1 MSAFFGALST
11 LFRKME
17 TFTNYFVERL
27 SASYESFGQTQK
39 IGLLIFIIFVL
50 LFVWYFLV
58 LILRFS
64 FKRRTRK
71 LKNVRREYQI
81 TLNRAKG
88 KRCNFL
94 WDIILFQKMVILDDP
109 VVPKEVLDEKVYLPF
124 QDEQKQVGSA
134 PQEQPVAEETKVEEV
149 IVVEPEPEPK
159 PEPVV
164 VEEVVKEEPVVEEV
178 KQPEPVV
185 EEVKQPEPVVEEV
198 VEQKPEVVEVVK
210 QPEPEPKQEVKPEP
224 EPTPEPQKEPVVKK
238 PAAKAPK
245 VEEPKRT
252 KKDLIEYMVDKTDL
266 NKSKANRFLKYFA
279 EVITETLKE
288 SDSIKLDGFGT
299 FLVLDIEESTR
310 YIPSKDEMR
319 VLPAHKEV
327 RYRAASELKE
337 LLNNEE

>member
-11 LFRKME
+11 LFRKLE
-17 TFTNYFVERL
+17 TFTNYFVEKV
-27 SASYESFGQTQK
+27 SASYESFGQAQRV
-39 IGLLIFIIFVL
+39 GLLIFIIFVL
-50 LFVWYFLV
+50 LFAWYFFV

-81 TLNRAKG
+81 TLNRAIG

-109 VVPKEVLDEKVYLPF
+109 VMPKEMLAENVYLPF
-124 QDEQKQVGSA
+124 QEAQKRVTTSA
-134 PQEQPVAEETKVEEV
+134 QEQPVPEEAPVEEV
-149 IVVEPEPEPK
+149 IVLDPKPEPKPEPEPRPE

-164 VEEVVKEEPVVEEV
+164 VEEVVNEEPVVEEV
-178 KQPEPVV
+178 KKPEPVV
-185 EEVKQPEPVVEEV
+185 EEVIEET
-198 VEQKPEVVEVVK
+198 PEVVEVVNEPEPTP
-210 QPEPEPKQEVKPEP
+210 QPEPKPEP
-224 EPTPEPQKEPVVKK
+224 EPEPEVAQ
-238 PAAKAPK
+238 PAPKAPK

-252 KKDLIEYMVDKTDL
+252 KKDLIEYMLEHTDL

-279 EVITETLKE
+279 EVVTEALRE
-288 SDSIKLDGFGT
+288 SDSIKLEEFGT

-319 VLPAHKEV
+319 ILPAHKEV
-327 RYRAASELKE
+327 RYRAAKELKD
-337 LLNNEE
+337 LLNKEE